1 MTFRFT
7 VLASG
12 STGNA
17 LLVENREVRLLVDA
31 GLSGKKIEGLL
42 AERERD
48 GSKIDGILVT
58 HEHSD
63 HIKGLGAFARKY
75 RIPVYANE
83 KTWGEIDRLVSKSEE
98 LDRRTFRTGERLDF
112 GSMTVESFEVSHDAA
127 EPVGFRFHSGDQVL
141 SLLTDTGYVSDK
153 LKTLLSDSD
162 VLILEANHDVEMLRA
177 GSYPWNV
184 KRRILGDSGHLSNDA
199 AAEALCD
206 MLTGRIRRVYM
217 AHLSRHH
224 NLLDLARL
232 TMTNILRERGY
243 ETGTL
248 GTKLGTK
255 GIALMD
261 TYYDRPTA
269 WDDLL
274 HA

>member
-1 MTFRFT
+1 MGLKFT

-17 LLVENREVRLLVDA
+17 LLVENQEVRLLIDV
-31 GLSGKKIEGLL
+31 GLSAKKIDQLL
-42 AERERD
+42 SAREREGAR
-48 GSKIDGILVT
+48 IDGILVT

-63 HIKGLGAFARKY
+63 HIKGLGVFARKHQ
-75 RIPVYANE
+75 IPVYANE
-83 KTWGEIDRLVSKSEE
+83 RTWMEIDRIVAKSEE
-98 LDRRTFRTGERLDF
+98 LDRRSFRTGEQMDF
-112 GSMTVESFEVSHDAA
+112 GSMRVESFEISHDAA
-127 EPVGFRFHSGDQVL
+127 EPVGYRFHSGDQIL
-141 SLLTDTGYVSDK
+141 SLATDTGYVSDK
-153 LKTLLSDSD
+153 MKALLADSD
-162 VLILEANHDVEMLRA
+162 VLILESNHDVAMLRA

-184 KRRILGDSGHLSNDA
+184 KRRILGDNGHLSNDA

-217 AHLSRHH
+217 AHLSRQH

-232 TMTNILRERGY
+232 TLNNLLQERGY
-243 ETGTL
+243 QTGAV
-248 GTKLGTK
+248 GTK

-261 TYYDRPTA
+261 TYYDRPTD

>member
-1 MTFRFT
+1 MGLRFT

-17 LLVENREVRLLVDA
+17 MLVENQEVRLLVDV
-31 GLSGKKIEGLL
+31 GLSAKKIDQLL
-42 AERERD
+42 AARERD
-48 GSKIDGILVT
+48 GARIDGILVT

-63 HIKGLGAFARKY
+63 HIKGLGVFARKHH
-75 RIPVYANE
+75 IPVYANE
-83 KTWGEIDRLVSKSEE
+83 KTWAELERLVPKCEE
-98 LDRRTFRTGERLDF
+98 LERRTFRTGERLDF

-127 EPVGFRFHSGDQVL
+127 EPVGYRFHAGDQIL
-141 SLLTDTGYVSDK
+141 SLATDTGYVSDK
-153 LKTLLSDSD
+153 MKTLLADSD
-162 VLILEANHDVEMLRA
+162 VLILESNHDVEMLRA

-184 KRRILGDSGHLSNDA
+184 KRRILGDNGHLSNDA

-206 MLTGRIRRVYM
+206 MLTGRLRRVYM

-224 NLLDLARL
+224 NLLGLARL
-232 TMTNILRERGY
+232 TMSNLLQERGFQ
-243 ETGTL
+243 TGAPGST
-248 GTKLGTK
+248 

-261 TYYDRPTA
+261 TYYDRPTE

>member
-1 MTFRFT
+1 MGLRFS

-31 GLSGKKIEGLL
+31 GLSAKKIDQLL
-42 AERERD
+42 AARERD
-48 GSKIDGILVT
+48 GSRIDGILVT

-63 HIKGLGAFARKY
+63 HIKGISVFARKY
-75 RIPVYANE
+75 QIPVYANE
-83 KTWGEIDRLVSKSEE
+83 KTWQELERLLPKSEFIE
-98 LDRRTFRTGERLDF
+98 RRVFRTGERLDF
-112 GSMTVESFEVSHDAA
+112 GSMTVESFEISHDAA
-127 EPVGFRFHSGDQVL
+127 EPVGYRFHSGDQIL
-141 SLLTDTGYVSDK
+141 SLATDTGYVSDK
-153 LKTLLSDSD
+153 MKALLADSD

-184 KRRILGDSGHLSNDA
+184 KRRILSDNGHLSNDA

-232 TMTNILRERGY
+232 TMSNILQERGFQV
-243 ETGTL
+243 GA
-248 GTKLGTK
+248 GGSMNAK
-255 GIALMD
+255 GVVLMD
-261 TYYDRPTA
+261 TYHDRPTE

-274 HA
+274 LA